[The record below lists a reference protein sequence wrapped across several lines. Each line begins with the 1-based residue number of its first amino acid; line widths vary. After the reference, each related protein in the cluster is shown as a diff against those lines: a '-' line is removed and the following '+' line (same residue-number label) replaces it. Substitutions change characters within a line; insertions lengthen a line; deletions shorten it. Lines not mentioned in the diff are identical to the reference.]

1 MLCFTNINAKHF
13 FMTISQSTQD
23 TSDDLLMQ
31 YSNIMHIWL
40 MKVIAIYSVVYTFI
54 NFYLGDVQ
62 QAYATILVIP
72 LVLISSLLYKKGFVF
87 LSKIFNV
94 IQVLLTITTLSLLAG
109 VMSLM
114 FLYYFPL
121 IIASLILFQG
131 SQKMTGYVFSG
142 LIVILILMLSKIDQP
157 FDSIHLNQEHLKS
170 DQFANILGV
179 CGLCILL
186 LIFAN
191 KIITHTRKNLI
202 EQADELNKKNEQ
214 LTAVIYTRERMMSV
228 ISHDLRSP
236 IIALNSA
243 MNIFSDQ
250 DIDPAFQRELV
261 GDIKKKSVKLLTM
274 MDDLLAWTKSQ
285 SESINCSIEKISI
298 AHFKDYLTDVISLI
312 GASKKIELNLDF
324 KFNPATEFIL
334 CDKNLMETVLRNL
347 VSNAIKFSDEGSK
360 LLVSATDKNNKCE
373 FSIKDFG
380 KGLTEKQMA
389 DIKSGNSFTTKGTA
403 QEHGHGLGLQ
413 LVQEFL
419 KKQNSELE
427 VESSLGE
434 GSRFYFSVPIDNT

>member
-1 MLCFTNINAKHF
+1 
-13 FMTISQSTQD
+13 MTIPQSAQD
-23 TSDDLLMQ
+23 TSDDLLMN
-31 YSNIMHIWL
+31 YSNIMHVWL
-40 MKVIAIYSVVYTFI
+40 MKIMAIYSIVYTFVNI
-54 NFYLGDVQ
+54 YLGDVLQ
-62 QAYATILVIP
+62 GYTTAIALPLVITSYF
-72 LVLISSLLYKKGFVF
+72 LFKKGFVF
-87 LSKIFNV
+87 TSKVFNV
-94 IQVLLTITTLSLLAG
+94 VQILTVITMLSVLSGVFSLLY
-109 VMSLM
+109 
-114 FLYYFPL
+114 LYYFPL

-131 SQKMTGYVFSG
+131 SQKMTGFVFSG
-142 LIVILILMLSKIDQP
+142 IIVVLLLVTSQIDKP
-157 FDSIHLNQEHLKS
+157 LDDIHLNPDHLKA
-170 DQFANILGV
+170 DQFINIIGV

-191 KIITHTRKNLI
+191 MSFTQIRKNLT
-202 EQADELNKKNEQ
+202 EQAFELSKKNDQ
-214 LTAVIYTRERMMSV
+214 LTAVIYTREKMMSV

-250 DIDPAFQRELV
+250 EIDPAFQKEIV
-261 GDIKKKSVKLLTM
+261 GDIKKKSLRLLTM
-274 MDDLLAWTKSQ
+274 IDDLLVWTKSQ
-285 SESINCSIEKISI
+285 SDSINCSIEKISI
-298 AHFKDYLTDVISLI
+298 EHFKDYLTDLINLI
-312 GASKKIELNLDF
+312 GATKKIELEIDF
-324 KFNPATEFIL
+324 KFDPKTEFIL
-334 CDKNLMETVLRNL
+334 CDKNLMETILRNL

-360 LLVSATDKNNKCE
+360 LQISAIDKNNKCE

-403 QEHGHGLGLQ
+403 QELGHGLGLQ

-434 GSRFYFSVPIDNT
+434 GSRFYFSMPFNND

>member
-1 MLCFTNINAKHF
+1 MA
-13 FMTISQSTQD
+13 ISQSTQE
-23 TSDDLLMQ
+23 TSDDLLME
-31 YSNIMHIWL
+31 YSNIMHVWL
-40 MKVIAIYSVVYTFI
+40 MKIISIYSIVYTFV
-54 NFYLGDVQ
+54 NVYLGDIY
-62 QAYATILVIP
+62 QAYATVLSLP
-72 LVLISSLLYKKGFVF
+72 LVLISVILYKKEFIF
-87 LSKIFNV
+87 ASKLFNV
-94 IQVLLTITTLSLLAG
+94 VQILATITLLSVLAG
-109 VMSLM
+109 MMSLM

-131 SQKMTGYVFSG
+131 QQKMTGYVISG
-142 LIVILILMLSKIDQP
+142 IIVVLILMVSRIEQP
-157 FDSIHLNQEHLKS
+157 FDSIHLNPDHLKS

-186 LIFAN
+186 LFFAN
-191 KIITHTRKNLI
+191 KSVSHIRKNLI
-202 EQADELNKKNEQ
+202 EQSYELGKKNEQ

-228 ISHDLRSP
+228 ISHDLRAP
-236 IIALNSA
+236 IISLNSA

-261 GDIKKKSVKLLTM
+261 GDIQKKSVKLLTM
-274 MDDLLAWTKSQ
+274 IDDLLAWTKSQ
-285 SESINCSIEKISI
+285 SESINCSIDKIRI
-298 AHFKDYLTDVISLI
+298 DHFKEYLTDLINLI
-312 GASKKIELNLDF
+312 GATKKIELELDF
-324 KFNPATEFIL
+324 KFNPTTEFIL
-334 CDKNLMETVLRNL
+334 CDKNLMETILRNL

-360 LLVSATDKNNKCE
+360 LIISAVDKNSKCE

-380 KGLTEKQMA
+380 KGLTEKQMT

-403 QEHGHGLGLQ
+403 QENGHGLGLQ

-434 GSRFYFSVPIDNT
+434 GSRFYFSVPIHPGK

>member
-1 MLCFTNINAKHF
+1 MAILDN
-13 FMTISQSTQD
+13 TQD
-23 TSDDLLMQ
+23 TSDDILMD
-31 YSNIMHIWL
+31 YSNIMHVWL
-40 MKVIAIYSVVYTFI
+40 MKIIVVYSFLYTFI
-54 NFYLGDVQ
+54 NIYLGDVQ
-62 QAYATILVIP
+62 QAYATAIS
-72 LVLISSLLYKKGFVF
+72 LVLVSTSYFIYNKGLVF
-87 LSKIFNV
+87 TSKLFNLV
-94 IQVLLTITTLSLLAG
+94 NILATITVLSVMAG

-121 IIASLILFQG
+121 IIATLILFQG
-131 SQKMTGYVFSG
+131 KQQMTGYTMSG
-142 LIVILILMLSKIDQP
+142 IVVVLLLMTSRVEQP
-157 FDSIHLNQEHLKS
+157 YDVIHLNTDHLKA
-170 DQFANILGV
+170 DQFVNIIGV

-186 LIFAN
+186 LFFAN
-191 KIITHTRKNLI
+191 KSMTHIRKNLVD
-202 EQADELNKKNEQ
+202 QAFELRKKNDQ
-214 LTAVIYTRERMMSV
+214 LTAVIYTREKMMSV

-250 DIDPAFQRELV
+250 EIDPNFQKEIV

-274 MDDLLAWTKSQ
+274 IDDLLAWTKSQ
-285 SESINCSIEKISI
+285 SDSVNCTIDKINI
-298 AHFKDYLTDVISLI
+298 AHFKEYLSDLISLI
-312 GASKKIELNLDF
+312 GAAKKIELELDF
-324 KFNPATEFIL
+324 NFNPATEFIL
-334 CDKNLMETVLRNL
+334 CDKNLMETILRNL

-360 LLVSATDKNNKCE
+360 LIISAVDKNHKCE

-389 DIKSGNSFTTKGTA
+389 DIKNGNTFTTSGTA
-403 QEHGHGLGLQ
+403 NEHGHGLGLQ

-434 GSRFYFSVPIDNT
+434 GSRFYFSVPLHEGE

>member
-1 MLCFTNINAKHF
+1 MPN
-13 FMTISQSTQD
+13 SQSAQK
-23 TSDDLLMQ
+23 TSDDLLME
-31 YSNIMHIWL
+31 YSNIMHVWL
-40 MKVIAIYSVVYTFI
+40 MKIIAIYSIIYTFV
-54 NFYLGDVQ
+54 NVYLGDIH
-62 QAYATILVIP
+62 QAYATALSLP
-72 LVLISSLLYKKGFVF
+72 LVLISFILYKKEFVF
-87 LSKIFNV
+87 ASKLFNV
-94 IQVLLTITTLSLLAG
+94 IQILATITLLSVLAG

-121 IIASLILFQG
+121 IIASLILFQEQ
-131 SQKMTGYVFSG
+131 QKMTGYVISG
-142 LIVILILMLSKIDQP
+142 VIVVLILIVSRIDQP
-157 FDSIHLNQEHLKS
+157 FDSIHIDPEHLKS

-186 LIFAN
+186 LFFAN
-191 KIITHTRKNLI
+191 KSVSRIRKNLV
-202 EQADELNKKNEQ
+202 EQAYELNKKNEQ

-228 ISHDLRSP
+228 ITHDLRAP
-236 IIALNSA
+236 IISLNSA
-243 MNIFSDQ
+243 MNIFSEQ

-261 GDIKKKSVKLLTM
+261 GDIQKKSVKLLTM
-274 MDDLLAWTKSQ
+274 IDDLLAWTKSQ

-298 AHFKDYLTDVISLI
+298 THFKDYLTDLVSLI
-312 GASKKIELNLDF
+312 GASKKIELDLDF
-324 KFNPATEFIL
+324 RFNPTTEFIL

-360 LLVSATDKNNKCE
+360 LIISASDKNNQCE

-389 DIKSGNSFTTKGTA
+389 DIMSGNSFTTKGTA
-403 QEHGHGLGLQ
+403 QENGHGLGLQ

-434 GSRFYFSVPIDNT
+434 GSRFYFSVPIHPGK

>member
-1 MLCFTNINAKHF
+1 
-13 FMTISQSTQD
+13 MTIPQSAQD
-23 TSDDLLMQ
+23 TSDDLLME
-31 YSNIMHIWL
+31 YSNIMHVWL
-40 MKVIAIYSVVYTFI
+40 MKIIAIYSVVYTFI
-54 NFYLGDVQ
+54 NSYLGDIQ
-62 QAYATILVIP
+62 QTYATISALP
-72 LVLISSLLYKKGFVF
+72 LVAISYLLFTKNYVF
-87 LSKIFNV
+87 LSKVFNV
-94 IQVLLTITTLSLLAG
+94 AQILITITVLAIMAG
-109 VMSLM
+109 TTSLM
-114 FLYYFPL
+114 FLYFFPL

-142 LIVILILMLSKIDQP
+142 IIVVLLLVTSQIDKP
-157 FDSIHLNQEHLKS
+157 LDDIHLNPDHLKA
-170 DQFANILGV
+170 DQFINIIGV

-186 LIFAN
+186 LFFAN
-191 KIITHTRKNLI
+191 MSFTQIRKNLI
-202 EQADELNKKNEQ
+202 EQAFELRKKNEQ
-214 LTAVIYTRERMMSV
+214 LTAVIYTREKMMSV

-243 MNIFSDQ
+243 MNVFSDQ
-250 DIDPAFQRELV
+250 EIEPAFQRELV
-261 GDIKKKSVKLLTM
+261 GDIKKKSLRLLTM
-274 MDDLLAWTKSQ
+274 IDDLLAWTKSQ
-285 SESINCSIEKISI
+285 SDSINCSIEKISI
-298 AHFKDYLTDVISLI
+298 EHFKEYLTDLISLI
-312 GASKKIELNLDF
+312 GAAKKIELELDF
-324 KFNPATEFIL
+324 KFNPNTEFIL
-334 CDKNLMETVLRNL
+334 CDKNLMETILRNL

-360 LLVSATDKNNKCE
+360 LHISAIDKNNKCE

-434 GSRFYFSVPIDNT
+434 GSRFYFSVPIDNS

>member
-1 MLCFTNINAKHF
+1 MP
-13 FMTISQSTQD
+13 ISQSAQE
-23 TSDDLLMQ
+23 TSDDLLME
-31 YSNIMHIWL
+31 YSNIIHVWL
-40 MKVIAIYSVVYTFI
+40 MKIIAIYSIVYTFV
-54 NFYLGDVQ
+54 NVYLGDIH
-62 QAYATILVIP
+62 QAYVTVLSLP
-72 LVLISSLLYKKGFVF
+72 LVLISFVLYKKEFVF
-87 LSKIFNV
+87 ASKLFNV
-94 IQVLLTITTLSLLAG
+94 IQILATITLLSVLAG

-131 SQKMTGYVFSG
+131 QQKMTGYVISG
-142 LIVILILMLSKIDQP
+142 VIVVLILIVSRIDQP
-157 FDSIHLNQEHLKS
+157 FDSIHIDPEHLKS
-170 DQFANILGV
+170 DQFANIIGV

-186 LIFAN
+186 LFFAN
-191 KIITHTRKNLI
+191 RGMTHIRKNLV
-202 EQADELNKKNEQ
+202 EQAYELNKKNEQ
-214 LTAVIYTRERMMSV
+214 LTAVIHTRERMMSV
-228 ISHDLRSP
+228 ISHDLRAP
-236 IIALNSA
+236 IISLNSA

-261 GDIKKKSVKLLTM
+261 GDITKKSVKLLTM
-274 MDDLLAWTKSQ
+274 IDDLLVWTKSQ

-298 AHFKDYLTDVISLI
+298 THFKEFLTDLVTLI
-312 GASKKIELNLDF
+312 GASKKIELELDF
-324 KFNPATEFIL
+324 KFNPTTEFIL

-360 LLVSATDKNNKCE
+360 LIISATDKNNKCE

-403 QEHGHGLGLQ
+403 QENGHGLGLQ

-434 GSRFYFSVPIDNT
+434 GSRFYFSVPIHPGK